1 MATFALFVNICN
13 NKNYRPRALLVQS
26 QLLFVDLSSQF
37 LPLSPSPEG
46 IKPLSVNTNIKTSLP
61 KVFGLDLPFTST
73 AIIKLAD
80 GFIKIKQ
87 EELAELINIAPR
99 NMSNIETGRTF
110 PSPEN
115 IEKIEKVL
123 GVKIKDLFDFDH
135 QQDDEDLFDD
145 IVSRIKTL
153 KRDKL
158 QDFYKITRSLTD

>member
-1 MATFALFVNICN
+1 MYLIHEVTMSEI
-13 NKNYRPRALLVQS
+13 KKLLGRRIQEIRKS
-26 QLLFVDLSSQF
+26 
-37 LPLSPSPEG
+37 
-46 IKPLSVNTNIKTSLP
+46 K
-61 KVFGLDLPFTST
+61 
-73 AIIKLAD
+73 
-80 GFIKIKQ
+80 KIKQ

-99 NMSNIETGRTF
+99 NMSNIETGRCF

-115 IEKIEKVL
+115 IEKIANVL

-135 QQDDEDLFDD
+135 QQDDEDLFDG